1 MIVLLSKE
9 AAMELIVCSGV
20 VIAALLGI
28 EAVDYLQPAFPRP
41 AARPGVPTK
50 LASRESA

>member
-1 MIVLLSKE
+1 MIALLSKE

-28 EAVDYLQPAFPRP
+28 EAVDYLQPELRRQ
-41 AARPGVPTK
+41 AARPSLPTR
-50 LASRESA
+50 LAQRESA